1 MEGSPLDERDE
12 PAEVRRL
19 IGGKTRLVGPDR
31 ATLAAAVPTTLRGK
45 MSGSSLRLAELPY
58 EGA

>member
-1 MEGSPLDERDE
+1 MERSPVDERDE

-31 ATLAAAVPTTLRGK
+31 ATLDAAVPTTLRGTTRAV
-45 MSGSSLRLAELPY
+45 LRHD
-58 EGA
+58 